1 MIEIKRV
8 NKYFEDLQVLKDI
21 NIRIEDNEVFGIV
34 GPSGVGKSTLLNCLI
49 GLEKYQE
56 GSIVIDDIRVE
67 ELSEKELRNFRRNMG
82 MIFQNFSLVALPR
95 SLYVTQSFLAPTAA
109 S

>member
-67 ELSEKELRNFRRNMG
+67 ELSEKELQ
-82 MIFQNFSLVALPR
+82 IS
-95 SLYVTQSFLAPTAA
+95 AA
-109 S
+109 IWG

>member
-67 ELSEKELRNFRRNMG
+67 EKFRAEGIQQDIRYGYNYYMDC
-82 MIFQNFSLVALPR
+82 
-95 SLYVTQSFLAPTAA
+95 
-109 S
+109 